1 MIAPAKI
8 QRFAA
13 VFAAAFAIFYAAA
26 VKFEI
31 ALFTVYPSLGIV
43 LWGTRHSREHV
54 DPAMGFAAPAM
65 YWYGWLA
72 SATLAA
78 ILTGLI
84 AAFFPVHWASKFWPD
99 WVWLLPVA
107 AMVACVYFS
116 LVWFQL

>member
-1 MIAPAKI
+1 VIGSTKL

-13 VFAAAFAIFYAAA
+13 VFASAFAIFYAAA

-31 ALFTVYPSLGIV
+31 ALFTVYPSLGVV

-54 DPAMGFAAPAM
+54 DPAMSFAAPAM

-72 SATLAA
+72 SAALAA
-78 ILTGLI
+78 LLFGLV
-84 AAFFPVHWASKFWPD
+84 AVLLPAQWARKFWPD

-107 AMVACVYFS
+107 AMAACVYFS
-116 LVWFQL
+116 LAWFQL